1 MATIPLSEQDIE
13 LIQEYIDLG
22 RFENPSEVV
31 HAALS
36 AFDDQERLAAL
47 RAAIAEGD
55 AELERGEYVEWTPTY
70 SRDLLREIREEE
82 AKSVRGN

>member
-1 MATIPLSEQDIE
+1 MATIPLSDQDIE

-36 AFDDQERLAAL
+36 AFDEQERLAAL

-55 AELERGEYVEWTPTY
+55 ADFERGDYVTWTPTF
-70 SRDLLREIREEE
+70 SKDILREIREEE
-82 AKSVRGN
+82 ANSR